1 MTLKEVYAILKE
13 IEDHVEDTCCA
24 VTMDPLD
31 VKDLIMKYNIK
42 QRKYFQSKYKINKNK
57 TRVRKRKQQK
67 RKRRRRRKRKQTKTK
82 TKKETRKR
90 KQKNANET

>member
-31 VKDLIMKYNIK
+31 IKDLITKL
-42 QRKYFQSKYKINKNK
+42 RKAIHEYSKGNNK
-57 TRVRKRKQQK
+57 
-67 RKRRRRRKRKQTKTK
+67 
-82 TKKETRKR
+82 
-90 KQKNANET
+90 

>member
-31 VKDLIMKYNIK
+31 VKDLITKL
-42 QRKYFQSKYKINKNK
+42 RKAIHEYDKENNK
-57 TRVRKRKQQK
+57 
-67 RKRRRRRKRKQTKTK
+67 
-82 TKKETRKR
+82 
-90 KQKNANET
+90 